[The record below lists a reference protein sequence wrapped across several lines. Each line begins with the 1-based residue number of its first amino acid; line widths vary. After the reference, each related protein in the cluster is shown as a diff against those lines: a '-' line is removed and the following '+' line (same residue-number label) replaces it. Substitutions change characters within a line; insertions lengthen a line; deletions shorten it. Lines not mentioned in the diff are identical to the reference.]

1 MCLPRPRRS
10 VSHPSLSSLFLA
22 MEPFFTQRL
31 LQSLG
36 HSCFP
41 SLSLFHIS
49 LEMETTGSTRPT
61 HSPLSVGTLPAYAA
75 AVFPFLSS
83 VSFLLTSN
91 IQFSAF
97 SPPDILQTSFSTTLK
112 ISFLGGDALDR
123 AHHWATNARTGFC
136 MFALPLP
143 AWSFL
148 GHLATLLLGER
159 DLAAPHSLPLSA
171 LL

>member
-1 MCLPRPRRS
+1 
-10 VSHPSLSSLFLA
+10 
-22 MEPFFTQRL
+22 MEPFLTQRL

-41 SLSLFHIS
+41 SLSLFHNP
-49 LEMETTGSTRPT
+49 LETEAMGRARPT
-61 HSPLSVGTLPAYAA
+61 RSLLSMGTLLAYTV
-75 AVFPFLSS
+75 AVFPFSSS

-97 SPPDILQTSFSTTLK
+97 SAPDILQTSFSTTPK
-112 ISFLGGDALDR
+112 ISFLGGDALVR
-123 AHHWATNARTGFC
+123 THHWATNVRTGFC
-136 MFALPLP
+136 VFALPLP

-148 GHLATLLLGER
+148 GRLTVPLLGER
-159 DLAAPHSLPLSA
+159 DLAAPRSLPLSA